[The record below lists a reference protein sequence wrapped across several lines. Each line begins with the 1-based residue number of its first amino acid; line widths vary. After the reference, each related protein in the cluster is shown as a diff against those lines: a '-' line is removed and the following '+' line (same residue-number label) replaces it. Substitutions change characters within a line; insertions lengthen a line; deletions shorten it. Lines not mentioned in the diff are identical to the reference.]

1 MLVYLEIEPDIT
13 GHGIQI
19 QMMLLILKMLWDFT
33 RYLQTFWMM
42 STSPLMWYGT
52 TERLRNMEENMSKF
66 SVSAMPADDLAP
78 LGARSSAGTVLTKF
92 MSVYLMHGTGIWR
105 AKIIFTV
112 TQNKSSLFIC
122 LIEFNSSRFPAV
134 VFDYMHQVHW
144 GHWHV

>member
-42 STSPLMWYGT
+42 PTSPLMWYGT
-52 TERLRNMEENMSKF
+52 IERLRNMEENMSKF
-66 SVSAMPADDLAP
+66 SVSTVPADDQAP
-78 LGARSSAGTVLTKF
+78 LGARSSPGTVLTKF
-92 MSVYLMHGTGIWR
+92 MSVYLMYGTGIWR

-112 TQNKSSLFIC
+112 TENKSSLFIC
-122 LIEFNSSRFPAV
+122 LMEFNSSRFPAV

-144 GHWHV
+144 GRWYV